1 MLLILIVTLTLV
13 CAIQAIIASRLLHS
27 ALWLAGTSILA
38 AIIMYMLG
46 AVEVGVIELSVGAG
60 LVTVL
65 FVFAINITGED
76 SLDLKSLV
84 PHSLAMMLILIGFLA
99 ILFMIIPSFGLQVT
113 APLETLSFRQMVWEY
128 RQMDLLLQLLL
139 IFSGVLG
146 IVGLLAEGKNVS
158 KEGK

>member
-1 MLLILIVTLTLV
+1 MLLIPIVTLTLV

-113 APLETLSFRQMVWEY
+113 AP
-128 RQMDLLLQLLL
+128 
-139 IFSGVLG
+139 
-146 IVGLLAEGKNVS
+146 
-158 KEGK
+158 